1 MSHYTRQEWIDFKKH
16 RLPEE
21 KQLQMEQHLQ
31 VCDSCMDVWLG
42 LIGQEEIDKAA
53 GMIPDD
59 FGRKAMQLVRAQ
71 DKPVSPL
78 SSNVNKRRRLLAYY
92 TAAAAITLTLV
103 SGGVFQTIVNGL
115 AYRQTQQISAIEGP
129 ARFLYSWPEQ
139 LSKTSTQYLQK
150 IELSKNLKGVKR

>member
-1 MSHYTRQEWIDFKKH
+1 MSHYTQQEWIDFKKH

-42 LIGQEEIDKAA
+42 LMGQEEINAA
-53 GMIPDD
+53 AEVIPDD
-59 FGRKAMQLVRAQ
+59 FGRKTMQLVRAQ
-71 DKPVSPL
+71 SKPVSSL
-78 SSNVNKRRRLLAYY
+78 FSKVNKRRRLLAYY
-92 TAAAAITLTLV
+92 TAAAAITLMLV

-129 ARFLYSWPEQ
+129 ARLLYSWPEQ
-139 LSKTSTQYLQK
+139 LSKTSAQYFQK
-150 IELSKNLKGVKR
+150 IELTRNLKEVKR

>member
-1 MSHYTRQEWIDFKKH
+1 MSHYTQQEWIEFKKQ
-16 RLPEE
+16 RLAEE
-21 KQLQMEQHLQ
+21 KQLQMEQHLR

-42 LIGQEEIDKAA
+42 LIDQEEINAA
-53 GMIPDD
+53 TEVIPDD
-59 FGRKAMQLVRAQ
+59 FSRKTMKLVQAQ
-71 DKPVSPL
+71 AKPVSSL

-92 TAAAAITLTLV
+92 TAAAAITLMLV

-139 LSKTSTQYLQK
+139 LSKTSTQYFQK
-150 IELSKNLKGVKR
+150 IELTKNLKEVKR